1 MATSSES
8 SYVYLIALMALSTV
22 PVQCNPDAKRLYDD
36 LMSSYNSLI
45 RPVDNISEVLT
56 IKMSL
61 KLSQLIDVVSTL
73 APRGGASNAVLSLSL
88 QNLKNQIMAT
98 NMWVLQEWTDNK
110 LRWDPDEYGGVTNL
124 YVPAEQIWLPDIVLY
139 NNADGNYEITIMT
152 KAVIHY
158 DGRVVWNPP
167 AIYKS
172 ACEMDITYFPFDT
185 QTCTMKFGSWTYDG
199 YQVDLRHH
207 QERNGTGL
215 VEVGMDLSEFYLSV
229 EWDIMSVPA
238 LRKVVTY
245 SCCDTPYLDITFN
258 LTMRRKT
265 LFYTVN
271 LIIPCVG
278 ISSLSFLVFY
288 LPSVSGEKVA
298 ISISIFL
305 SLTFYFLVLIEII
318 PSTSISVP
326 LVGVYL
332 TFCLVMIAL
341 SVLVTIAVLN
351 VHFRSP
357 STHKMSPWVRRV
369 FIKTLPKI
377 LLMRPP
383 QYRIDINDTHDSDN
397 DKPSKDG
404 AMDGDE
410 VLSPPVSLSPVDTA
424 VDTTVPVDEDVDS
437 TANNVYPSEYN
448 QPSNNLPREVE
459 KAIRDAMFIA
469 QHIDNKDEFES
480 IREEWKYVAMVLDRL
495 FLWIFTTT
503 SIAGTLAI
511 FLQAPN
517 LYDTQK
523 PIDVFYSKVAR
534 AQMDLGFGE
543 ESELL
548 L

>member
-1 MATSSES
+1 
-8 SYVYLIALMALSTV
+8 
-22 PVQCNPDAKRLYDD
+22 
-36 LMSSYNSLI
+36 
-45 RPVDNISEVLT
+45 
-56 IKMSL
+56 
-61 KLSQLIDVVSTL
+61 
-73 APRGGASNAVLSLSL
+73 
-88 QNLKNQIMAT
+88 
-98 NMWVLQEWTDNK
+98 MWVQQEWTDHK

-158 DGRVVWNPP
+158 DGRVFWNPP

-238 LRKVVTY
+238 LRKVVKY

-278 ISSLSFLVFY
+278 ISSLSLLVFY

-298 ISISIFL
+298 ISVSIFL

-318 PSTSISVP
+318 PSTSTSLP

-383 QYRIDINDTHDSDN
+383 QYRIDITDSSDSDN
-397 DKPSKDG
+397 GSKSKSDQLDPDDQLSPASDSPVQNRIDQVASG
-404 AMDGDE
+404 DDDGDPE
-410 VLSPPVSLSPVDTA
+410 NDDTCNNLYPEFNPV
-424 VDTTVPVDEDVDS
+424 
-437 TANNVYPSEYN
+437 N
-448 QPSNNLPREVE
+448 QSNNLPREVE

-495 FLWIFTTT
+495 FLWIFTFT
-503 SIAGTLAI
+503 SIVGTLAI

-517 LYDTQK
+517 LYDTKK
-523 PIDVFYSKVAR
+523 PIDIFYSKVAR
-534 AQMDLGFGE
+534 AQMDLGFGD
-543 ESELL
+543 ESDLL